1 MLRSSSAVAAKKSR
15 IDGILLLDKPCG
27 PSSNQALQHA
37 KRLYGALKAGH
48 AGTLDPLASGLLP
61 VLFGEATKFSSYL
74 LDSRKSYGATIQLGL
89 RTTTGDV
96 TGDVVERC
104 AVECTE
110 SAIAS
115 AAARLVGPM
124 LQTPPMHSALKQG
137 GVPLYRL
144 ARRGE
149 VVTRE
154 PRSIVVYS
162 LSVSRISGEEIDI
175 EVSCSKGTYIRVLAE
190 DIGNRL
196 GCGAAIKHLRRT
208 AVGAFDVSS
217 ALTFEQLEGSHAHAA
232 TCSLLPV
239 DAGLKHLPLYSVSH
253 ANAIRMG
260 RGQAV
265 EAPGACML
273 EEGPLRVY
281 DIESEAFLGLACLRD
296 GLLQPLRLVLTS
308 SHQNDLRQA

>member
-1 MLRSSSAVAAKKSR
+1 MKKCR

-37 KRLYGALKAGH
+37 KHLYGAMKAGH

-74 LDSRKSYGATIQLGL
+74 LDSKKSYEATIQLGI

-96 TGDVVERC
+96 TGEVIERN

-115 AAARLVGPM
+115 AVAAFVGPM
-124 LQTPPMHSALKQG
+124 LQTPPMHSAIKQG

-149 VVTRE
+149 VVERE
-154 PRSIVVYS
+154 PRSIVVHTIGVTR
-162 LSVSRISGEEIDI
+162 VSREEIDI
-175 EVSCSKGTYIRVLAE
+175 QVSCSKGTYIRVLAE
-190 DIGNRL
+190 DIGARL

-208 AVGAFDVSS
+208 AVGAFEVADAS
-217 ALTFEQLEGSHAHAA
+217 TFEQIEACGSDPA
-232 TCSLLPV
+232 TRLLLPV
-239 DAGLKHLPLYSVSH
+239 DAGLKHLPQHAVSH
-253 ANAIRMG
+253 ANAARMG
-260 RGQAV
+260 QGQAI
-265 EAPGACML
+265 EAPTTCPF
-273 EEGPLRVY
+273 ENEPVRVY
-281 DIESEAFLGLACLRD
+281 DIESGRFLGLAGVRD
-296 GLLQPLRLVLTS
+296 GLLQPLRLVLAS
-308 SHQNDLRQA
+308 GQENDLRQP